1 MPTIRIQTAPRIR
14 PQHPCC
20 TDARVRV
27 LLGVLVKDFTALL
40 FLYGQDLAPFRMF
53 RGLSAVH
60 RACLSAPLYK
70 NNPLWGKELML
81 QMYWRAFRKTK
92 FLFQRRLLGQQFHL
106 GVRAQNIPFCLF

>member
-1 MPTIRIQTAPRIR
+1 MWRRILT
-14 PQHPCC
+14 
-20 TDARVRV
+20 V
-27 LLGVLVKDFTALL
+27 VLVKGFTALL

-81 QMYWRAFRKTK
+81 QMYQRIFLKSK
-92 FLFQRRLLGQQFHL
+92 FLF
-106 GVRAQNIPFCLF
+106 

>member
-1 MPTIRIQTAPRIR
+1 MPIIRIQTIGRMK

-20 TDARVRV
+20 TAARVTN
-27 LLGVLVKDFTALL
+27 GTAKLVKVLTALL

-70 NNPLWGKELML
+70 NNPLLYWKELML
-81 QMYWRAFRKTK
+81 QM
-92 FLFQRRLLGQQFHL
+92 
-106 GVRAQNIPFCLF
+106 